1 MRKKYY
7 DDVKENA
14 AFEICVD
21 VVTALILKYGPAIK
35 KNGFYVIG

>member
-7 DDVKENA
+7 DEPRENA

-21 VVTALILKYGPAIK
+21 VMTELILKIRSGNKTK
-35 KNGFYVIG
+35 KGME